1 LKAKAMRKTFFLFLV
16 LITINGFSQGV
27 DDPLPLP
34 DSLAGR
40 LREFR
45 NADLS
50 RAEALDAAIVFYY
63 DNDRVLDAQGYV
75 NELTM
80 IAEELRDNYYYALSD
95 YYQALVAVDKLDYD
109 RSLEKLNDALERIG
123 MLRKT
128 DRTELLASKAYLALG
143 STYSHIDLLAESY
156 DAYQRGLEKVGEDHP
171 DVYLKLVNNLGD
183 LYQHIEDIPEAEKAF
198 KQALKLKKSLPYRN
212 LATLLC
218 ERGSHD
224 SALIY
229 MDSAMMYSV
238 SLKDSLCVKHL
249 RGVLYL
255 LKGDLDKA
263 EEWYNECLYESQF
276 CSDAFLNSVIYQNAA
291 YIAMEKGDLEKALSL
306 ADTSIEIAQKLRIFS
321 RRLECM
327 RLKAIVLSEM
337 RDYKKGLECMAEYA
351 FKRDSVLMKQNM
363 ERFLNHVHQHE
374 TKEMEQ
380 RYEAERAIAKQRQGF
395 VLVIAALVVLFSI
408 VIMVV
413 LGRNRRQKELLLKQE
428 LDLRNR
434 EVTSKS
440 IGKIQSD
447 ETLNE
452 VIKKLSEMET
462 HPEKDMLPDIIR
474 SLKSLVNDDARKD
487 FDLHFVQVH
496 PDFYKKLLA
505 EYPRLTQN
513 ELRLCAFIKSNLSI
527 KEIAAINGISV
538 ESVKTARKRLRKS
551 LDLTGEDVSLLEFLS
566 KY

>member
-1 LKAKAMRKTFFLFLV
+1 MRKILSILLLLFTFNAV
-16 LITINGFSQGV
+16 AQESSV
-27 DDPLPLP
+27 PLTLP

-45 NADLS
+45 KTDMS
-50 RAEALDAAIVFYY
+50 RAEALDAAILFFY
-63 DNDRVLDAQGYV
+63 DNERILDAQGYV

-95 YYQALVAVDKLDYD
+95 YYQALVAMEKLDYD
-109 RSLEKLNDALERIG
+109 RSLDKLSDALERIE
-123 MLRKT
+123 MLRQT
-128 DRTELLASKAYLALG
+128 DRTELLAAKAYLALG
-143 STYSHIDLLAESY
+143 SAYSHIDMLAESY
-156 DAYQRGLEKVGEDHP
+156 DAYQKGLEKVGEDHP
-171 DVYLKLVNNLGD
+171 EVYLKLVNNMGD

-198 KQALKLKKSLPYRN
+198 RQALKLKKALPYRN

-238 SLKDSLCVKHL
+238 TLKDSLCVKHL
-249 RGVLYL
+249 RGVIYL

-263 EEWYNECLYESQF
+263 EEWYNECLFESQF

-306 ADTSIEIAQKLRIFS
+306 ADTSIEIANKLRVIS
-321 RRLECM
+321 RRLVCL

-337 RDYKKGLECMAEYA
+337 RDFEHGYECLAEYS
-351 FKRDSVLMKQNM
+351 FKRDSVLMKQDM

-380 RYEAERAIAKQRQGF
+380 QYEAERAIARQRQWF
-395 VLVIAALVVLFSI
+395 ALIIAAVVVCFSI

-413 LGRNRRQKELLLKQE
+413 VGRNRRQKELLLKQE

-447 ETLNE
+447 EVLNE
-452 VIKKLSEMET
+452 VIKKLAEMEG
-462 HPEKDMLPDIIR
+462 HPEKDRLSDIIR
-474 SLKSLVNDDARKD
+474 SLKTLVNDDARKD

-496 PDFYKKLLA
+496 PDFYKRLLA
-505 EYPRLTQN
+505 EFPRLTQN

-527 KEIAAINGISV
+527 KEIATINGISV
-538 ESVKTARKRLRKS
+538 ESVKTARKRLRKA
-551 LDLTGEDVSLLEFLS
+551 LNLTGEDVSLLEFLS